1 MQELPGPAAHFPDTL
16 IRTLPIV
23 PQPLQ
28 QTMNLLPSPVRDR
41 FTVFVREVDGIHHL
55 AINIELQLLVS
66 TIADANW
73 PRILVTA
80 KMVQRN
86 FLEIPSAV
94 HTVHDLHRTSLGIIA
109 EAVL

>member
-16 IRTLPIV
+16 IRTPPIV

-28 QTMNLLPSPVRDR
+28 QTLNILPSPVRDR
-41 FTVFVREVDGIHHL
+41 FTVFIRQVDGIHHL
-55 AINIELQLLVS
+55 AVNIELQLLVS
-66 TIADANW
+66 TFADPNW

-80 KMVQRN
+80 KMIQRA

-94 HTVHDLHRTSLGIIA
+94 HAVPDMKRTSSRI
-109 EAVL
+109 